1 VAVVSEPSRRV
12 AAAPGAPGRARAG
25 ERARARSQAP
35 AARIRWDRVARV
47 AMLFTLVVLLYLAIS
62 PVRSLIADFHLSAQ
76 RQAQLRQLERQGAA
90 LADQEHALSQPGTR
104 SVEARNLGLVR
115 PGEREYI
122 VYGLPDN

>member
-1 VAVVSEPSRRV
+1 
-12 AAAPGAPGRARAG
+12 
-25 ERARARSQAP
+25 
-35 AARIRWDRVARV
+35 
-47 AMLFTLVVLLYLAIS
+47 MLFMLVVLLYLAIS

-115 PGEREYI
+115 PGEREYV
-122 VYGLPDN
+122 VYGVPDN